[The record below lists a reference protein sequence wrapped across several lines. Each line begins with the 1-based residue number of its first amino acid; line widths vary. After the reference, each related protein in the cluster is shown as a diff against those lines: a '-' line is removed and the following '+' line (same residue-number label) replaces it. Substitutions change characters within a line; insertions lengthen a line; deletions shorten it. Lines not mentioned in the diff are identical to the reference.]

1 VTSLSQA
8 TYHRLHIGLTG
19 LGGGIL
25 IATAIGLATSNR
37 GPFPVSVITVGPFFV
52 TSAYLVA
59 GWVGWKRRPDSRIG
73 LMLLIAGV
81 LYAAENMAPIDWAP
95 LFTISWLT
103 GNFYENVVGHM
114 LLAFPSG
121 RLRNQGERLLVIAF
135 YATGVAGSVIAQM
148 FENPKSVAAI
158 LPRNLALITSA
169 PHVGDAINL
178 VTEIAAVP
186 LTAAFVVVMV
196 HHWRDAAST
205 TRRALATVYWA
216 GAVAGGLIVIRNVL
230 DSLGT
235 SFTSSMTWAWLY
247 TVASIAVPIF
257 FLLGLLRLQMTRA
270 ALGDLVIEL
279 GRDRDVQESLRD
291 ALARRLGDPTLQLSY
306 QLPDGSWIDDA
317 GEPIA
322 PPHDVV
328 GRMVRTLE
336 SDGARFAALTM
347 DERLREVPE
356 VVDAVAA
363 VAGLAIANDRLRA
376 EVRVQLAEVEA
387 SRRRIVG
394 AADDARRKVER
405 DLHDGAQQRLVGL
418 ALGLQMLQD
427 HLAHAEDVE
436 GEIQTLQGELR
447 DALTELRELARGLH
461 PTILTEE
468 GLVAA
473 IESLAERSNLPVTL
487 SLPDEDRLPVPIE
500 ATAYF
505 VVAEALT
512 NATKYAQASKISV
525 EVSRNNGILAIDVTD
540 DGVGGARTG
549 AGSGLTGLL
558 DRVAALGGSL
568 KVESPVKG
576 GTRVHAEL
584 PSI

>member
-1 VTSLSQA
+1 
-8 TYHRLHIGLTG
+8 
-19 LGGGIL
+19 
-25 IATAIGLATSNR
+25 
-37 GPFPVSVITVGPFFV
+37 
-52 TSAYLVA
+52 
-59 GWVGWKRRPDSRIG
+59 
-73 LMLLIAGV
+73 
-81 LYAAENMAPIDWAP
+81 
-95 LFTISWLT
+95 
-103 GNFYENVVGHM
+103 
-114 LLAFPSG
+114 
-121 RLRNQGERLLVIAF
+121 
-135 YATGVAGSVIAQM
+135 
-148 FENPKSVAAI
+148 
-158 LPRNLALITSA
+158 
-169 PHVGDAINL
+169 
-178 VTEIAAVP
+178 
-186 LTAAFVVVMV
+186 
-196 HHWRDAAST
+196 
-205 TRRALATVYWA
+205 
-216 GAVAGGLIVIRNVL
+216 
-230 DSLGT
+230 
-235 SFTSSMTWAWLY
+235 
-247 TVASIAVPIF
+247 
-257 FLLGLLRLQMTRA
+257 
-270 ALGDLVIEL
+270 
-279 GRDRDVQESLRD
+279 
-291 ALARRLGDPTLQLSY
+291 
-306 QLPDGSWIDDA
+306 
-317 GEPIA
+317 
-322 PPHDVV
+322 
-328 GRMVRTLE
+328 
-336 SDGARFAALTM
+336 M

>member
-1 VTSLSQA
+1 
-8 TYHRLHIGLTG
+8 
-19 LGGGIL
+19 
-25 IATAIGLATSNR
+25 
-37 GPFPVSVITVGPFFV
+37 
-52 TSAYLVA
+52 
-59 GWVGWKRRPDSRIG
+59 
-73 LMLLIAGV
+73 
-81 LYAAENMAPIDWAP
+81 
-95 LFTISWLT
+95 
-103 GNFYENVVGHM
+103 
-114 LLAFPSG
+114 
-121 RLRNQGERLLVIAF
+121 
-135 YATGVAGSVIAQM
+135 
-148 FENPKSVAAI
+148 
-158 LPRNLALITSA
+158 
-169 PHVGDAINL
+169 
-178 VTEIAAVP
+178 
-186 LTAAFVVVMV
+186 
-196 HHWRDAAST
+196 
-205 TRRALATVYWA
+205 
-216 GAVAGGLIVIRNVL
+216 
-230 DSLGT
+230 
-235 SFTSSMTWAWLY
+235 
-247 TVASIAVPIF
+247 
-257 FLLGLLRLQMTRA
+257 
-270 ALGDLVIEL
+270 
-279 GRDRDVQESLRD
+279 
-291 ALARRLGDPTLQLSY
+291 LQLSY

-376 EVRVQLAEVEA
+376 EVRLQLAEVEA

-394 AADDARRKVER
+394 AADAARRKVER
-405 DLHDGAQQRLVGL
+405 DLHDGAQQRLVSL
-418 ALGLQMLQD
+418 ALGLQLLQD

-447 DALTELRELARGLH
+447 DALAELRELARGLH

-487 SLPDEDRLPVPIE
+487 SLSDEDRLPLTIE

-512 NATKYAQASKISV
+512 NVTKYAQASKISI
-525 EVSRNNGILAIDVTD
+525 EVSRNNGILAIHVTD
-540 DGVGGARTG
+540 DGVGGARIG

-568 KVESPVKG
+568 RVDSPVEG
-576 GTRVHAEL
+576 GTRIHAKL
-584 PSI
+584 PTT